1 MVIKITFWTRFV
13 LLLVELCKR
22 YTKTGM
28 EKVCVGMAGCESTRR
43 NPKEEIMRMACTD
56 NQGYNQH
63 QADAEE
69 SGVCISPDGC
79 TLIRPGCR

>member
-1 MVIKITFWTRFV
+1 MVIRTTFWTTFV
-13 LLLVELCKR
+13 VLLVELCYR
-22 YTKTGM
+22 YTKTGI
-28 EKVCVGMAGCESTRR
+28 EKVCVGMAGCKSIRR

-56 NQGYNQH
+56 DQGHNQH

-69 SGVCISPDGC
+69 SGVCISPDSC